1 MGEMETRWLETFRAV
16 AVTGSI
22 SAAARS
28 LGYTQ
33 SAVSRQIGVLE
44 NELGTPLL
52 DRLPR
57 GVALTAAGQALLP
70 HAEAVLERLVSA
82 RAELDDL
89 AQLRSG
95 RLRVGAFATAIAEL
109 VPQALARF
117 RAEHP
122 QIASSLVEGFTPDLL
137 GRLDAGAAEVVVV
150 SAPDRRSFDES
161 RYTLHHVLDEPMLL
175 AVPRSHRLAGRST
188 VHLAEFQD
196 EPFVVGSAA
205 DDHELLRARLP
216 AGFRPRVDIVAAG
229 WTAKWGCVAA
239 GLGVALVPS
248 LVVRGTPS
256 GIVLLRLHADD
267 ESVRQVFAATS
278 AGRST
283 PPAVTAFVAALDQA
297 VDRRG
302 TVDRR
307 RDRP

>member
-1 MGEMETRWLETFRAV
+1 MESRLLETFRTVAV
-16 AVTGSI
+16 AGSI

-44 NELGTPLL
+44 GELGVSLL
-52 DRLPR
+52 DRQPR

-70 HAEAVLERLVSA
+70 HAEAVLERLASA
-82 RAELDDL
+82 RADLDDL
-89 AQLRSG
+89 AHLRAG

-122 QIASSLVEGFTPDLL
+122 QIASSLVEGFTPELL
-137 GRLDAGAAEVVVV
+137 QRLDAGEADVVVV
-150 SAPDRRSFDES
+150 SAPDRHSFDET
-161 RYTLHHVLDEPMLL
+161 RYTLRHVLDEPMLL
-175 AVPRSHRLAGRST
+175 AVPRSHRLARRRT
-188 VHLAEFQD
+188 VRLAEFQE
-196 EPFVVGSAA
+196 EPFVVGSAS

-216 AGFRPRVDIVAAG
+216 AGFRPRIDIVAAG

-248 LVVRGTPS
+248 LVIRGTPS
-256 GIVLLRLHADD
+256 DIVLLRLHAED
-267 ESVRQVFAATS
+267 ESVRQVFAATP
-278 AGRST
+278 AGRSI
-283 PPAVTAFVAALDQA
+283 PLPVSAFLGALSQTARQ
-297 VDRRG
+297 RR
-302 TVDRR
+302 
-307 RDRP
+307 